1 MANKIKAKIYMVG
14 STAGVEVDIKD
25 KDKFL
30 DELKKLS
37 SENDFYIHTDE
48 DGEIAINT
56 SLIQAIEFSD
66 EKDGKKIA
74 RKIVLERK
82 KNKIDTQKLVQIINL
97 CKRNNNKKIHNST
110 KIFQAL
116 RIFVNKEISEL
127 IKGLINSVNILEK
140 NGILILVS
148 FHSLE
153 DKIIKTFFKL
163 LSENKKISRYLPEN
177 IKKKIF

>member
-30 DELKKLS
+30 GELKKLS

-66 EKDGKKIA
+66 EKDGKRGA
-74 RKIVLERK
+74 GF
-82 KNKIDTQKLVQIINL
+82 
-97 CKRNNNKKIHNST
+97 S
-110 KIFQAL
+110 
-116 RIFVNKEISEL
+116 S
-127 IKGLINSVNILEK
+127 S
-140 NGILILVS
+140 
-148 FHSLE
+148 
-153 DKIIKTFFKL
+153 
-163 LSENKKISRYLPEN
+163 
-177 IKKKIF
+177 